1 MRIITGKARGMKL
14 ATLDGEEI
22 TRPTTERVKEG
33 VFSAIQFDIV
43 GKRVLDLF
51 AGSGQMALEA
61 LSRGA
66 DSAVLI
72 DENTDAVAIIKE
84 NAKKTGFMKQCAV
97 SRMDYSEYLKSVA
110 GKERFDIV
118 FLDPPYSRS
127 MKDEILKKVARA
139 DILNDGAIVVC
150 ETDKDEIDGDLYGL
164 TFRKKYKYSRVLTY
178 IFDYD
183 EKNKNEGNEA
193 E

>member
-1 MRIITGKARGMKL
+1 MRVITGKARGMKL
-14 ATLDGEEI
+14 ATLDGEDI

-33 VFSAIQFDIV
+33 VFSAIQFDIA

-72 DENTDAVAIIKE
+72 DENTDAIAIIKE
-84 NAKKTGFMKQCAV
+84 NAKKTGFMKQCAI

-118 FLDPPYSRS
+118 FLDPPYRF
-127 MKDEILKKVARA
+127 KVNRDIILYMRENRMLSKE
-139 DILNDGAIVVC
+139 AIIIS
-150 ETDKDEIDGDLYGL
+150 EQ
-164 TFRKKYKYSRVLTY
+164 
-178 IFDYD
+178 D
-183 EKNKNEGNEA
+183 EKNKDIDEFEKK
-193 E
+193 EYTYSSKYVSIYRRIEE